1 MENLFEISLLLDFY
15 GQLLTERQL
24 ELMDLHYNH
33 DYSLAE
39 ISEELNIS
47 RQGVHD
53 GIKKARNI
61 LEKMEVRLGLVGRF
75 ISQKEKLI
83 EANHII
89 KEIRVNQS
97 DETLLSQLDRLES
110 CIELILNQN

>member
-1 MENLFEISLLLDFY
+1 MGNLFEMSLLLDFY
-15 GQLLTERQL
+15 GQLLTERQF

-61 LEKMEVRLGLVGRF
+61 LEKMENRLALIGRF
-75 ISQKEKLI
+75 MKQQEKAL
-83 EANHII
+83 EATRLL
-89 KEIRVNQS
+89 KDIRVLQEG
-97 DETLLSQLDRLES
+97 DAILPLLDKLEI
-110 CIELILNQN
+110 CIDAILNQN